1 MKKHIIE
8 VPLTPNFLK
17 YRGHAFP
24 IADFDDEEL
33 RELGARWTEA
43 LIAKAQKRRPF

>member
-33 RELGARWTEA
+33 RELVTDIGTTRTD
-43 LIAKAQKRRPF
+43 FSCSV